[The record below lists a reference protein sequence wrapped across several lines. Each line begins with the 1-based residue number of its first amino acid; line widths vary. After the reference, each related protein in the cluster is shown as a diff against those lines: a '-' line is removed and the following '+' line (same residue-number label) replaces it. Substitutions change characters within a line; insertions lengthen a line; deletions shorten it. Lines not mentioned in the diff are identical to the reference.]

1 MPLCEAE
8 AVGILTEKRVTA
20 ARAVANDP
28 LRDRVGELALR
39 ARERVLTPFLAGR
52 EESGLEEELEE
63 AARRFRTIRLEVN
76 WCIVKSQGLA
86 ALFRQSTEDLR
97 SLEESLVKS
106 HLSRETWA
114 VDCARWLNRLLGE
127 YDALK
132 ALGPLLE
139 RFPINPS
146 QMPLEWIE
154 RWLPSRV
161 LSADIESFVLSCVAS
176 VVDGEITRYNP
187 RRLAYAVKTGSDLE
201 PEYVRLLR
209 AWCHTIQDVLGA
221 PEKYNN
227 LKLSLAPDSL
237 TIWLVIAV
245 SGLRQEFNWFAS
257 LSRLCEQT
265 FPAAKR
271 YYLVGTRDPEEPEVV
286 KLRLHID
293 TEDPPMSLVA
303 SEARFWSELE
313 SHVGPQLL
321 DLIVLSYRPPAN
333 GSPRLS

>member
-8 AVGILTEKRVTA
+8 AVGILTEKRVTS
-20 ARAVANDP
+20 ARAVVDDP
-28 LRDRVGELALR
+28 VVDRVGELALR
-39 ARERVLTPFLAGR
+39 ARESVLTPFLTGR
-52 EESGLEEELEE
+52 GESGLGEELEE

-76 WCIVKSQGLA
+76 WCIIKSQGLA
-86 ALFRQSTEDLR
+86 ALLSQSTESMRGLQ
-97 SLEESLVKS
+97 ESLAKS
-106 HLSRETWA
+106 DLSRETWA
-114 VDCARWLNRLLGE
+114 VECARWLNRLLGE

-132 ALGPLLE
+132 SLGPLLE
-139 RFPINPS
+139 ALPLDLR

-154 RWLPSRV
+154 RWLPSTV
-161 LSADIESFVLSCVAS
+161 QSADIESFVLSCVAS

-201 PEYVRLLR
+201 PEYVRFLR
-209 AWCHTIQDVLGA
+209 VWCHIVQDVLGA

-227 LKLSLAPDSL
+227 LRLSLAPDSL

-265 FPAAKR
+265 FPTAKSYR
-271 YYLVGTRDPEEPEVV
+271 LTGARDPEEPEVV
-286 KLRLHID
+286 KLRLHIH
-293 TEDPPMSLVA
+293 TEDPPRSLVA
-303 SEARFWSELE
+303 SEARFWNELE

>member
-8 AVGILTEKRVTA
+8 AVGILTEKRVTS
-20 ARAVANDP
+20 ARVVANDP
-28 LRDRVGELALR
+28 VMDRVGELALR
-39 ARERVLTPFLAGR
+39 ARERALTPFLTGPG
-52 EESGLEEELEE
+52 EGGLGEELEE
-63 AARRFRTIRLEVN
+63 AARRFRTIRIEVN
-76 WCIVKSQGLA
+76 WCIIKSQGMA
-86 ALFRQSTEDLR
+86 ALLSQSTEDLR
-97 SLEESLVKS
+97 SLQESLAKS
-106 HLSRETWA
+106 NLCRETWA

-132 ALGPLLE
+132 SLGPLLE
-139 RFPINPS
+139 ALPIDLS

-176 VVDGEITRYNP
+176 VVDGEMTRYNP
-187 RRLAYAVKTGSDLE
+187 RRLAYAVKTGSELE
-201 PEYVRLLR
+201 PEYVRFLK
-209 AWCHTIQDVLGA
+209 AWCHILQDVLGA

-227 LKLSLAPDSL
+227 LKLSLAPDGL

-265 FPAAKR
+265 FPDAKGYR
-271 YYLVGTRDPEEPEVV
+271 LAGTRDPEEPEVV
-286 KLRLHID
+286 KLRLHIH
-293 TEDPPMSLVA
+293 TEDPPTSLVA

-321 DLIVLSYRPPAN
+321 DLIVLSYRPPTN